1 MEEFKQNFGMKLGR
15 GRRVYVHTSEHEC
28 KFSVEKVDT
37 KENIVE
43 WTSGKNTVLKVGL
56 GIGTTVT
63 IAANWIS
70 NFF

>member
-1 MEEFKQNFGMKLGR
+1 MDEFKENFKMNFGKGKKF
-15 GRRVYVHTSEHEC
+15 YVHTNEHEY
-28 KFSVEKVDT
+28 KFSVEEVDA

-43 WTSGKNTVLKVGL
+43 WTSGKSTILKVGL

-63 IAANWIS
+63 VVANWIS

>member
-1 MEEFKQNFGMKLGR
+1 MEEFKQNFGMKLGK
-15 GRRVYVHTSEHEC
+15 GKKVYVHTSEHEC
-28 KFSVEKVDT
+28 KFSVEESNT

-43 WTSGKNTVLKVGL
+43 WTSTKSTIVKVCV

-63 IAANWIS
+63 VGVKWIS